1 MLRFFFFFSSRR
13 RHTRYWRDW
22 SSDVCS
28 SDLMSTQIE
37 VAMEK
42 MVFRKTNGQTG
53 RHLAVTP
60 ENSTMR
66 HLCYGRIILNSSK
79 TSVTFSNG
87 NRETGLLC
95 LSGNATVKVR
105 GKAFEIGKFD
115 AIYIPRDSSIEIST
129 SNSVDLAE
137 FSSDVT
143 GTYPLKVVRYAE
155 VQKDPGLKFVTGGP
169 GSSRELSMLI
179 AKNVEAGRLVA
190 GFTYSDSGN
199 WTSWPPHEHAKML
212 EEIYV
217 YFDMPEPAY
226 GIQLVYN
233 DTEYPELVTVV
244 RDGDAVLMPSGYHP
258 NVSVPGHRIAFLWAM
273 AAHREVEDR
282 QFGVVNIQPG
292 FQQGGSGLEVGRK

>member
-1 MLRFFFFFSSRR
+1 
-13 RHTRYWRDW
+13 
-22 SSDVCS
+22 
-28 SDLMSTQIE
+28 MSTQTQ
-37 VAMEK
+37 AAFEK
-42 MVFRKTNGQTG
+42 MIFRKTNAQMG
-53 RHLAVTP
+53 RHVSVTP
-60 ENSTMR
+60 QNSTMR
-66 HLCYGRIILNSSK
+66 HLAYGRIILNSS
-79 TSVTFSNG
+79 TPSVSFSNG
-87 NRETGLLC
+87 NRETGLIC
-95 LSGNATVKVR
+95 LSGKATA
-105 GKAFEIGKFD
+105 KAADKEFELGKFD
-115 AIYIPRDSSIEIST
+115 AIYVPRDSSIEISA
-129 SNSVDLAE
+129 SNSADLAE
-137 FSSDVT
+137 FSAEVS
-143 GTYPLKVVRYAE
+143 GKYPLKVVRYADVE
-155 VQKDPGLKFVTGGP
+155 KDPGLKFATGGP
-169 GSSRELSMLI
+169 GSSRQLNMLI

-190 GFTYSDSGN
+190 GFTHSDPGN

-233 DTEYPELVTVV
+233 NTEYPELVTVV